1 MAKAKEQLGSGLTV
15 GHAALGLYGDGIG
28 SVRQQV
34 HDGDTVNV
42 RATGNFGVRLLGVDA
57 PEISFTLPSEDRFA
71 QLSDKRW
78 EGFLS
83 DPFAE
88 GPPLFDPPLDAGLLD
103 HLLERMGP
111 GAATN
116 HHKHAAAAEDA
127 LEAEIL
133 SDMEALGQTEE
144 EFGFF
149 LAFAYEIIDGYGRF
163 LCFINREQPDAD
175 EPEPRPRSY
184 NERLLAA
191 GRVSPY
197 MIWPNVD
204 PFLKRGT
211 VAAAVVAPGGAAE
224 LTGADNSLRSAR
236 ESVRAARRGR
246 FGVFDSEH
254 PLRLEPF
261 EVRYLSRRRPPDRW
275 VIDLSDDGD
284 FLIPPQ
290 EYYTVP
296 DAEDRL
302 FVPEEYVPLFVE
314 AGWRRRL

>member
-1 MAKAKEQLGSGLTV
+1 MAKAIEQLGSGLTV
-15 GHAALGLYGDGIG
+15 GHATLGLYGDGIG
-28 SVRQQV
+28 SVKQQV

-42 RATGNFGVRLLGVDA
+42 RAAGNFGVRLLGVDA
-57 PEISFTLPSEDRFA
+57 PEISFTLPPEDRFA
-71 QLSDKRW
+71 QLSDARW
-78 EGFLS
+78 EEFLS

-88 GPPLFDPPLDAGLLD
+88 DLPSFDPPLDPGLLE
-103 HLLERMGP
+103 HLRERTGP
-111 GAATN
+111 GVATN
-116 HHKHAAAAEDA
+116 HHEHASAAEDA

-133 SDMEALGQTEE
+133 GDMEALGQTKE

-149 LAFAYEIIDGYGRF
+149 LAFAYEVIDGYGRF
-163 LCFINREQPDAD
+163 LCFINREQPDAN
-175 EPEPRPRSY
+175 EPEPRPKSY

-191 GRVSPY
+191 GMVSPY
-197 MIWPNVD
+197 IIWPNVD
-204 PFLKRGT
+204 PFLKEGT

-224 LTGADNSLRSAR
+224 LAGADNSLGRAR
-236 ESVRAARRGR
+236 GSVRAAREGR
-246 FGVFDSEH
+246 FGIFDAED

-290 EYYTVP
+290 EYHTVP

>member
-1 MAKAKEQLGSGLTV
+1 LAKAIERLGWGLTV
-15 GHAALGLYGDGIG
+15 GHAALGLYGSGIG

-42 RATGNFGVRLLGVDA
+42 RTTGNFGVRLLGVDA
-57 PEISFTLPSEDRFA
+57 PEISFTLPPENRFA
-71 QLSDKRW
+71 QLSDARW
-78 EGFLS
+78 ETFLS

-88 GPPLFDPPLDAGLLD
+88 DLPPFDPPLDVGLLD
-103 HLLERMGP
+103 HLRERTGP
-111 GAATN
+111 GVATN
-116 HHKHAAAAEDA
+116 HHEHAAAAEDA

-133 SDMEALGQTEE
+133 GDMQVLGQTEE

-149 LAFAYEIIDGYGRF
+149 LAFAYEVIDGYGRF
-163 LCFINREQPDAD
+163 LCFLNREQPHAA
-175 EPEPRPRSY
+175 EPEPRPKSY
-184 NERLLAA
+184 NERLLAT

-211 VAAAVVAPGGAAE
+211 VSAAVVAPGGAAE
-224 LTGADNSLRSAR
+224 LAGADNSLRSAR

-246 FGVFDSEH
+246 IGIFDAED

-275 VIDLSDDGD
+275 VIDLSDDAD

-296 DAEDRL
+296 DVEDRL
-302 FVPEEYVPLFVE
+302 YIPREYVPLFVE